1 MIVEGEA
8 ISLGIKEGKGG
19 VFDGKKVEPYEAFCY
34 SIKGETEAR
43 RHYIDSENLALRHKM
58 LSASVWGTSIV
69 VRGDMD
75 AKGRLKILDLKIVNP
90 KKIEVEED

>member
-34 SIKGETEAR
+34 AIKGETEAR
-43 RHYIDSENLALRHKM
+43 RHYIDGENLGLRHRFF
-58 LSASVWGTSIV
+58 SAAVWGTPIV

-75 AKGRLKILDLKIVNP
+75 AKGRLKIIDLKIVNS
-90 KKIEVEED
+90 KKIEIEED